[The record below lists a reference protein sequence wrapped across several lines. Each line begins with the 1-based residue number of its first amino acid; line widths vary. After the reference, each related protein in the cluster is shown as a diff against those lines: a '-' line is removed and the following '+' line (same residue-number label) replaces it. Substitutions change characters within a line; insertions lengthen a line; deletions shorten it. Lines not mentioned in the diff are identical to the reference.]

1 MPIAPATKTVQ
12 DVITHVQRQF
22 GDESGSQIT
31 QADIIRWVNLG
42 QLEITRQNPWNQTI
56 ATTPSVANQDTYN
69 FSGNNIIA
77 VIALWYA
84 GVPLEQR
91 SFNEV
96 QELILSKTGVGAPI
110 TASTPVLW
118 YDWDDSV
125 VLYPPPTNSGDTI
138 KLYCTIQPTTVS
150 NPSDALVLPDIY
162 FQSLINF
169 VMAQAYELDD
179 DWQGSSLTKKKFDAD
194 MAVMEE
200 EYGSKRYYPVINV
213 MQEDM

>member
-12 DVITHVQRQF
+12 DVVTHVQRQF

-31 QADIIRWVNLG
+31 QADIIRWINLG
-42 QLEITRQNPWNQTI
+42 QLEITRQNPWNQTT
-56 ATTPSVANQDTYN
+56 ATTSTVANQDTYN
-69 FSGNNIIA
+69 FAGTNIIL
-77 VIALWYA
+77 ILALFYN

-118 YDWDDSV
+118 YDWDDSI

-138 KLYCTIQPTTVS
+138 KLYCVTQPATVS
-150 NPSDALVLPDIY
+150 LVTDPLTIPDIY

-179 DWQGSSLTKKKFDAD
+179 DWQGSTLTRKKYTDD
-194 MAVMEE
+194 MTQIED
-200 EYGSKRYYPVINV
+200 EYGSKRYYPVITV